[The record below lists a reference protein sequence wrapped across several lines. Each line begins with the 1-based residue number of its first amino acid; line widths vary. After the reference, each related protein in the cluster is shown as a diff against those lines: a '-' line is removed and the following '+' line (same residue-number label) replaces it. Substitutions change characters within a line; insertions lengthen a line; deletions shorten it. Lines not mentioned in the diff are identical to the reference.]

1 MENFGNYTNFHLKN
15 IENQLLQFFNFNE
28 NNKHEK
34 TPNNKENSEFKYT
47 KIIKP
52 YKTFLN
58 KNKRLLKDGYSYST
72 LNTKKNTENNFF
84 YKPEIQVNLPYITQ
98 KQFYKNQKTRTKEK
112 EINSY
117 FKDKKNLFNYK
128 SIRKYSNNINQSEK
142 KDDINNISTNKK
154 TQKENNEKQ
163 KFKINNFYIKPKSDY
178 QTGIISSY
186 HTISIAGGKG
196 MFKKINQDNYINLTH
211 KEINYPLQIFGI
223 FDGHGQKGHLIS
235 KYLNTFFTNFFTKSE
250 SSKYFSSNYLHRE
263 NDLYQYFKNRNYE
276 AIKNLFSSCEKSIKI
291 NTELSGSTCNLIF
304 IFNNKNIICANLGDS
319 RAIMIKKNNEI
330 IQLSRDHKPELKD
343 EKERILL
350 MEGRIERKPKNAK
363 FGPYRIWLK
372 EKDIPGLSVSRAFGD
387 LIGKSVGVIA
397 EPEIN
402 DWNIEN
408 EEGKCIVIA
417 SDGVWE
423 FVSNDKVRDIVV
435 NCENLEDKE
444 KICTQEIADY
454 AKKVWVMNNE
464 IVDDITVTVIFF

>member
-1 MENFGNYTNFHLKN
+1 MENYGTYTNLHLKN
-15 IENQLLQFFNFNE
+15 IENQLLQYFNFNDS
-28 NNKHEK
+28 NKYEK
-34 TPNNKENSEFKYT
+34 IPTNKDNLEFKYT

-58 KNKRLLKDGYSYST
+58 KNKRLLRDGYSYST

-98 KQFYKNQKTRTKEK
+98 KQFFKNQKAKNKEK
-112 EINSY
+112 ELHSY

-128 SIRKYSNNINQSEK
+128 NIKQYSNITNQSEK
-142 KDDINNISTNKK
+142 KEEINTSIAKR
-154 TQKENNEKQ
+154 TQKEEKSKYIFNN
-163 KFKINNFYIKPKSDY
+163 IHIIKTNY
-178 QTGIISSY
+178 QSEIISSY
-186 HTISIAGGKG
+186 HTLSVAGGKG
-196 MFKKINQDNYINLTH
+196 MFKKINQDNYINLTK

-235 KYLNTFFTNFFTKSE
+235 KYLNTYFTNFFTKSE
-250 SSKYFSSNYLHRE
+250 SSKYFSLNYINRE
-263 NDLYQYFKNRNYE
+263 NDIYQYFKNRNYE
-276 AIKNLFSSCEKSIKI
+276 VIKNLFSSCEKSIKI
-291 NTELSGSTCNLIF
+291 NTELSGSTCNLIL
-304 IFNNKNIICANLGDS
+304 IFNNKKLICANLGDS

-343 EKERILL
+343 EKDRILS

-363 FGPYRIWLK
+363 FGPFRIWLK
-372 EKDIPGLSVSRAFGD
+372 EQDIPGLSVSRAFGD
-387 LIGKSVGVIA
+387 LIAKSVGVIA

-402 DWNIEN
+402 DWNIDDCD
-408 EEGKCIVIA
+408 GKCVVIA

-435 NCENLEDKE
+435 SCENLEEKE
-444 KICTQEIADY
+444 KCCTKEIVEY
-454 AKKVWVMNNE
+454 ARKVWGMNNE
-464 IVDDITVTVIFF
+464 ICDDITVTVIFF

>member
-1 MENFGNYTNFHLKN
+1 
-15 IENQLLQFFNFNE
+15 
-28 NNKHEK
+28 
-34 TPNNKENSEFKYT
+34 
-47 KIIKP
+47 
-52 YKTFLN
+52 
-58 KNKRLLKDGYSYST
+58 
-72 LNTKKNTENNFF
+72 
-84 YKPEIQVNLPYITQ
+84 
-98 KQFYKNQKTRTKEK
+98 
-112 EINSY
+112 
-117 FKDKKNLFNYK
+117 
-128 SIRKYSNNINQSEK
+128 
-142 KDDINNISTNKK
+142 
-154 TQKENNEKQ
+154 
-163 KFKINNFYIKPKSDY
+163 
-178 QTGIISSY
+178 
-186 HTISIAGGKG
+186 
-196 MFKKINQDNYINLTH
+196 MFKKINQDNYINLTK

-235 KYLNTFFTNFFTKSE
+235 KYLNTYFTNFFTKSE
-250 SSKYFSSNYLHRE
+250 SSKYFSLNYLNRE

-343 EKERILL
+343 EKDRILS

-363 FGPYRIWLK
+363 FGPFRIWLK
-372 EKDIPGLSVSRAFGD
+372 EQDIPGLSVSRAFGD
-387 LIGKSVGVIA
+387 LIAKSVGVIA

-402 DWNIEN
+402 DWNIDDCD
-408 EEGKCIVIA
+408 GKCIVIA

-464 IVDDITVTVIFF
+464 IVDDITVTVIFFFIF

>member
-1 MENFGNYTNFHLKN
+1 MENYGNYTNFHLKN
-15 IENQLLQFFNFNE
+15 IENQLLQFFNFNDS
-28 NNKHEK
+28 NKHEK
-34 TPNNKENSEFKYT
+34 IPTNIENLEFKYT

-58 KNKRLLKDGYSYST
+58 KNKRLLKDGYSYSV
-72 LNTKKNTENNFF
+72 LNTRKNTENNFY

-98 KQFYKNQKTRTKEK
+98 KQFFKNQLIKNKEK
-112 EINSY
+112 DIHSY

-128 SIRKYSNNINQSEK
+128 NIKQNIINQSEK
-142 KDDINNISTNKK
+142 KEK
-154 TQKENNEKQ
+154 NEKL
-163 KFKINNFYIKPKSDY
+163 KYKINNFYIKQKIDY
-178 QTGIISSY
+178 QSELIQSY
-186 HTISIAGGKG
+186 HTISIAGGRG

-250 SSKYFSSNYLHRE
+250 SSKYFSLNYLKRE
-263 NDLYQYFKNRNYE
+263 NNLFQYFKNRNYE

-330 IQLSRDHKPELKD
+330 IQLSRDHKPELND
-343 EKERILL
+343 EKERILS
-350 MEGRIERKPKNAK
+350 MDGRIERKPKNAK
-363 FGPYRIWLK
+363 YGPYRIWLK
-372 EKDIPGLSVSRAFGD
+372 DKDIPGLGVSRAFGD

-397 EPEIN
+397 EPEVN
-402 DWNIEN
+402 DWNIEY
-408 EEGKCIVIA
+408 EECKCIVIA

-435 NCENLEDKE
+435 NCENLEGKE
-444 KICTQEIADY
+444 KICTQEIVDY
-454 AKKVWVMNNE
+454 AKKVWGMNNE
-464 IVDDITVTVIFF
+464 IVDDITVTVIFFN